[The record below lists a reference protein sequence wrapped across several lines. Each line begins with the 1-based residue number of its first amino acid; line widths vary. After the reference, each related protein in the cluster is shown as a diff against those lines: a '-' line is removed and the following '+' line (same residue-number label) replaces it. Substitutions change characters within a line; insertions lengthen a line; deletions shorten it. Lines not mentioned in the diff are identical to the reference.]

1 MEEIKLIIYTYQDY
15 KNRVPFE
22 GEDKYGILVE
32 NGISNKMDVLMKN
45 PYLEDYNQPLLLY
58 VLVDGVLAGFDL
70 SFPTRIRINGVVNNC
85 WGGSS
90 LYVHDNYRNHAIG
103 AQILMY
109 KMKQHPCDYTLSAG
123 ISKMA
128 LPLQKK
134 MKSKCFEYPLLWQP
148 RNVNFLFQMMK
159 FNKGFSFFFSFIS
172 SLFFR
177 PVIGFYNWLS
187 KRNTSDY
194 SINEITDV
202 PDWIQSVVENDEHK
216 YAEYHGKEWFEWSL
230 KNNFQLSDS
239 DNQHLYSVVKD
250 GKPHGFFM
258 TKERT
263 ESVPEKNITK
273 VTFGTICEW
282 GIVDGSPLNEY
293 DIVRMSLSTYSK
305 NVDIIEVTTA
315 DSVIPLKIKKYFF
328 FNHGTTNF
336 AFRDY
341 TKQCDDAADPTL
353 WRYRRS
359 FSDVVFY

>member
-70 SFPTRIRINGVVNNC
+70 SFPTKIRINGVVNNC

-109 KMKQHPCDYTLSAG
+109 KMKQHPCDYALSAG

-134 MKSKCFEYPLLWQP
+134 LKSKCFEYPLLWQP
-148 RNVNFLFQMMK
+148 RNVNFLFQMLK
-159 FNKGFSFFFSFIS
+159 LSKELSSFFSFVAS
-172 SLFFR
+172 FFFR
-177 PVIGFYNWLS
+177 PVIGICNELS
-187 KRNTSDY
+187 KKNTKNY
-194 SINEITDV
+194 SISELSEV
-202 PDWIQSVVENDEHK
+202 PDWIQEVIDKDNHK

-230 KNNFQLSDS
+230 KNNFQLAAS
-239 DNQHLYSVVKD
+239 DNQHLYSIEED
-250 GKPHGFFM
+250 GKVQGFFM

-263 ESVPEKNITK
+263 ESVSEKNISK

-282 GIVDGSPLNEY
+282 GIVEGSRLNEY
-293 DIVRMSLSTYSK
+293 DIIRISLRTYSE
-305 NVDIIEVTTA
+305 NVDIVEVTT
-315 DSVIPLKIKKYFF
+315 DNTMILSRIKKYFF
-328 FNHGTTNF
+328 FSHGATNF

-341 TKQCDDAADPTL
+341 TKQCKDAADSTQ